1 MTIQSHYVA
10 RFVRERRP
18 AACSP
23 CSLPCRSRRHL
34 SPAPVQAYREAQASS
49 ARDLVD
55 PTIQLAYAMTHSHL
69 YVHPDAPVIE
79 LAPCPCVSPPQSTIP
94 THSSTE
100 SILTPKPRPDDTN
113 DALDSTQCRESNVTA
128 GTRLAVEMLDQM
140 GAEATETWKHVTFIA
155 AVGEYRT
162 GHYASAKNRLRSLLI
177 AAPGHRQAASL
188 LDEIEER
195 IVREG
200 LIGAGVLAG
209 GAIGLGILAGMLFG
223 GKRG

>member
-1 MTIQSHYVA
+1 M
-10 RFVRERRP
+10 
-18 AACSP
+18 
-23 CSLPCRSRRHL
+23 
-34 SPAPVQAYREAQASS
+34 
-49 ARDLVD
+49 
-55 PTIQLAYAMTHSHL
+55 
-69 YVHPDAPVIE
+69 
-79 LAPCPCVSPPQSTIP
+79 
-94 THSSTE
+94 
-100 SILTPKPRPDDTN
+100 
-113 DALDSTQCRESNVTA
+113 TA